1 MSHSWIYEED
11 PARLKPACHVCPHP
25 KWKNGQWMMF
35 FPNSLIDEKWDQAV
49 DLYRRG
55 KLTGV
60 QSMKVICLLLVFECP
75 SCLFIFLR
83 KLYNQIFFRFL
94 PFEKIW
100 TWTSKIDHVDLQ
112 RFMWSFSI
120 VDHPIIEILWWKLD
134 IICFD
139 ILHTKICMVPCF
151 TLIAKVL
158 VTLRL
163 NIESICQIIA
173 IAWCVSKHK
182 SNENT
187 KYMSLKQIYVYVYN
201 KMSML

>member
-75 SCLFIFLR
+75 SCLFTFLR
-83 KLYNQIFFRFL
+83 KLYKKFFSGFYLSRKSE
-94 PFEKIW
+94 PEHQKS
-100 TWTSKIDHVDLQ
+100 T
-112 RFMWSFSI
+112 M
-120 VDHPIIEILWWKLD
+120 
-134 IICFD
+134 
-139 ILHTKICMVPCF
+139 
-151 TLIAKVL
+151 
-158 VTLRL
+158 
-163 NIESICQIIA
+163 SICNDSCDHFLLWTIR
-173 IAWCVSKHK
+173 S
-182 SNENT
+182 
-187 KYMSLKQIYVYVYN
+187 
-201 KMSML
+201 

>member
-75 SCLFIFLR
+75 SCLFTFLR
-83 KLYNQIFFRFL
+83 ELYKQIFFRFL
-94 PFEKIW
+94 PFEKI
-100 TWTSKIDHVDLQ
+100 
-112 RFMWSFSI
+112 
-120 VDHPIIEILWWKLD
+120 
-134 IICFD
+134 
-139 ILHTKICMVPCF
+139 
-151 TLIAKVL
+151 
-158 VTLRL
+158 
-163 NIESICQIIA
+163 
-173 IAWCVSKHK
+173 
-182 SNENT
+182 
-187 KYMSLKQIYVYVYN
+187 
-201 KMSML
+201 

>member
-1 MSHSWIYEED
+1 MDLRRRSSSFET
-11 PARLKPACHVCPHP
+11 
-25 KWKNGQWMMF
+25 
-35 FPNSLIDEKWDQAV
+35 SLSCLSSSKMEKWSV
-49 DLYRRG
+49 DDVFSKFSYRW
-55 KLTGV
+55 
-60 QSMKVICLLLVFECP
+60 KVGP
-75 SCLFIFLR
+75 SCGFVPTRKINWCSINEGNLFTFGFRMPKFFFFTFLR
-83 KLYNQIFFRFL
+83 KLYKKIFFRFL

-158 VTLRL
+158 VTLLL

-182 SNENT
+182 
-187 KYMSLKQIYVYVYN
+187 
-201 KMSML
+201 